1 MNISVTPVPA
11 PRMTKRDR
19 WARRPA
25 VIRYFKYRD
34 DIRAAWGGREV
45 PAELRLVFV
54 MPMPKSWS
62 NKKRL
67 LMDGKPHQQKPDV
80 DNMIKA
86 VLDALCEEDRFIYDV
101 HATKIWGENGTLSV
115 ETLKGEDQKLRPD
128 WVKI

>member
-1 MNISVTPVPA
+1 
-11 PRMTKRDR
+11 MTKRDR

-25 VIRYFKYRD
+25 VVRYFQYRD
-34 DIRAAWGGREV
+34 NIRAAWGGREV

-67 LMDGKPHQQKPDV
+67 LMNGTPHQQKPDI

-101 HATKIWGENGTLSV
+101 HATKFWGENGILSI
-115 ETLKGEDQKLRPD
+115 ETYRD
-128 WVKI
+128 WETDRKSTRLNSSH